1 MALLPLPSSFPCARS
16 ARNPTARPLRLPTR
30 RGDRPRGRD
39 GVLVVADLRDPPQ
52 KPTKL
57 VTFLGK
63 GGCGKTAAAVLAARY
78 YAMEGL
84 KTCLVVHSQDLTAET
99 LMGCKI
105 GSTPLVYDSNLSV
118 VRLETSKMLLDPLE
132 RMKKVDARMNLT
144 QGVLEG
150 IVSEELGVLPGMD
163 SIFSAL
169 ALQKLVSFD
178 LGQRNFS
185 TREFDVIIYDGVNTD
200 ETLRLIG
207 VTDRTRSYLKYARSL
222 AEKTDIG
229 RLAAPSLLK
238 LAYESIR
245 LTDGSSDGKTSAEIW
260 EEIERILEKASA
272 SFTDSSKFGCY
283 LVMDTRSL
291 LSVNAALRYWGCAIQ
306 AGTCIRGVLGFYPQ
320 SSGVTETIIQKFSPL
335 PFGCLPYVSTEESV
349 DLSALISSLNKDLK
363 VLFESSCSNLQSP
376 VTFDSSQKSVT
387 LFMPGFDKS
396 EIKLYQYRGGS
407 ELLVEAGD
415 QRRIIK
421 LPSGMHGKVRGAK
434 FNDRNLVVTLR

>member
-118 VRLETSKMLLDPLE
+118 VRLETSK
-132 RMKKVDARMNLT
+132 
-144 QGVLEG
+144 

>member
-1 MALLPLPSSFPCARS
+1 MALLPPPSSFPCARS
-16 ARNPTARPLRLPTR
+16 ARNPTARPFRVPTR

-118 VRLETSKMLLDPLE
+118 VRLETSK
-132 RMKKVDARMNLT
+132 
-144 QGVLEG
+144 

-363 VLFESSCSNLQSP
+363 ALFESSCSNLQSP